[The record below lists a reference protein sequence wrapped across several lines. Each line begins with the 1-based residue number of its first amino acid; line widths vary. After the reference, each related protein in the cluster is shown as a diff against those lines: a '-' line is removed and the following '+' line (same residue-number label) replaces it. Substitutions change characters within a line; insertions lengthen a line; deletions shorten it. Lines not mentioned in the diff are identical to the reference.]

1 VKAFQ
6 ETSGRKERT
15 GKRRSACVSGVLGGA
30 FLVAGTSIGAG
41 MLGLPI
47 QTAAGGFFSSVGLF
61 IVVWAVMTF
70 TALAMLEVALSSEGE
85 TNLISMASQNL
96 GNWGGRIAWLC
107 YLLFL
112 YSVMAAY
119 TAGGTT
125 MLADICSIPVH
136 HHSAKVM
143 AAMIIFAFPFAY
155 MVYHGARWVDIVN
168 RGLILVFVLSFG
180 AIAYFM
186 EARQGHGIIVANT
199 NPRYLLGALPLVVT
213 SFGFHLLIPTLKTY
227 LKENISYLKWSIII
241 GSMIPLIVYLV
252 WEFIVIKSIP
262 TWGNEGLVG
271 MFFSS
276 KNPGELFLDA
286 MGRRPFLQFAIALF
300 SLMALSSSFVGVA
313 LGIFDFFADGLHIR
327 KSSSGKV
334 ILCALTFVP
343 PLSYTF
349 IVPDGFMLALSYAGI
364 FASIL
369 LLIYPS
375 LMAWRLRYV
384 RQASCRYRVTGG
396 KLGLAIALLF
406 GFGIILLDIAN
417 QLDLLPVPKL
427 E

>member
-1 VKAFQ
+1 MNKP
-6 ETSGRKERT
+6 G
-15 GKRRSACVSGVLGGA
+15 SACCGTVLGGA

-47 QTAAGGFFSSVGLF
+47 QTAAGGLFFSVGLF
-61 IVVWAVMTF
+61 IGVWAMMTF
-70 TALAMLEVALSSEGE
+70 TALVMLEVALSCKGE

-96 GNWGGRIAWLC
+96 GRWGGRIAWFC
-107 YLLFL
+107 YLVFL

-125 MLADICSIPVH
+125 MLADICSISVH
-136 HHSAKVM
+136 QHSAKVL

-155 MVYHGARWVDIVN
+155 MVYHGARWVDVVN
-168 RGLILVFVLSFG
+168 RGLLIVFVLSFA
-180 AIAYFM
+180 AIVYFM
-186 EARQGHGIIVANT
+186 KARQGDGIIAANT
-199 NPRYLLGALPLVVT
+199 NPRYLLAALPLVVT

-227 LKENISYLKWSIII
+227 LKENISYLKWSITI
-241 GSMIPLIVYLV
+241 GSLIPLIVYLV
-252 WEFIVIKSIP
+252 WEFIVIKCIP
-262 TWGNEGLVG
+262 TWGNDGLVS
-271 MFFSS
+271 MFFSV

-286 MGRRPFLQFAIALF
+286 MGRRPLLEFSMAMF

-313 LGIFDFFADGLHIR
+313 LGIFDFFADGLHI
-327 KSSSGKV
+327 KKTSSGKA
-334 ILCALTFVP
+334 ILCVFVFLP

-349 IVPDGFMLALSYAGI
+349 MVPGGFMLALSYAGI

-375 LMAWRLRYV
+375 LMAWRLRYI
-384 RQASCRYRVTGG
+384 RQASWSYRVTGG

-406 GFGIILLDIAN
+406 GFGIILLDIAY
-417 QLDLLPVPKL
+417 QFDLLPMPKHCCSK
-427 E
+427 